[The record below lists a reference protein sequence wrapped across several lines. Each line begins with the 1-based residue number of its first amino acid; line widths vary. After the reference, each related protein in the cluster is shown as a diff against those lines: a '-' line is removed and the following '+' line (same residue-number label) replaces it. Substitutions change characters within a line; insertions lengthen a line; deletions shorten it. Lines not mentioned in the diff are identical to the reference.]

1 MRQRAN
7 LHCSRHGYRH
17 VERAFTLVELLVVVA
32 IVGVLSTIGITLFRE
47 HANSGRAIEAFG
59 MIQSIAA
66 AQERWRAESQRY
78 LDVSSSSLTA
88 YYPRTTPDR
97 EMHPWDDPDTDHAD
111 VAKWRRLNVTNSG
124 AVRCVY
130 TTVAGNAG
138 SDPKAV
144 SNSTGL
150 TLPAFGVQNEP
161 WYLIHAKCDL
171 DADLTPGLFLAS
183 SLNGE
188 VYVKNQGE

>member
-1 MRQRAN
+1 MK
-7 LHCSRHGYRH
+7 SK
-17 VERAFTLVELLVVVA
+17 RAFTLVELLVVVA
-32 IVGVLSTIGITLFRE
+32 IVGVLATIGITLFRE

-78 LDVSSSSLTA
+78 LDVSRSLTS
-88 YYPRTTPDR
+88 YYPVATPSR
-97 EMHPWDDPDTDHAD
+97 EMHAWDTTSHAD
-111 VAKWRRLNVTNSG
+111 AANWRRLNVTNPGS
-124 AVRCVY
+124 VKCVY

-138 SDPKAV
+138 TSPNDEDFTA
-144 SNSTGL
+144 
-150 TLPAFGVQNEP
+150 LPLPTFGVQNEP
-161 WYLIHAKCDL
+161 WYLIHAKADL
-171 DADLTPGLFLAS
+171 DGDSVFSLFLAS